1 MNKTR
6 ILLVICLGLI
16 MLGSI
21 PAIFGA
27 PTELNML
34 WDTFGG
40 TIDVDYFASDDAI
53 MNFYTAGNHMMG
65 ELYARTGDEN
75 HFGYGVYDFLTNV
88 DARVED
94 GGIIQYGVERTDSK
108 TSYGIA
114 DQSTYSQVGV
124 NTGGWAQLT
133 FQTQTNYA
141 SLYSANW
148 GFQASNQFM
157 AGSTSYNVYHNVV
170 NGDNNVWLG
179 AVGDG
184 EIYVDHMSDGYT
196 TGSNLQFG
204 QGTGSFTNANVDQ
217 IGSGA
222 FTIAGHM
229 DNSLTWGGITSLG
242 DIDFSTTVTFDTGFS
257 WTDYS
262 LSGN

>member
-1 MNKTR
+1 
-6 ILLVICLGLI
+6 
-16 MLGSI
+16 
-21 PAIFGA
+21 
-27 PTELNML
+27 
-34 WDTFGG
+34 
-40 TIDVDYFASDDAI
+40 
-53 MNFYTAGNHMMG
+53 
-65 ELYARTGDEN
+65 
-75 HFGYGVYDFLTNV
+75 V

-94 GGIIQYGVERTDSK
+94 GGLIQYGVVRTDSK

-124 NTGGWAQLT
+124 NTGGWAHLT

-148 GFQASNQFM
+148 GFQANNQFM
-157 AGSTSYNVYHNVV
+157 AGGVYSVQHDVV
-170 NGDNNVWLG
+170 NGDNNAWLSAG
-179 AVGDG
+179 GDG
-184 EIYVDHMSDGYT
+184 EVYIDHMSDGYT
-196 TGSNLQFG
+196 TQSNIQFG

-217 IGSGA
+217 TGSGI
-222 FTIAGHM
+222 FSIGGHM

-242 DIDFSTTVTFDTGFS
+242 DIDFSTTVTFDSGFS